1 MDRPHGFPTAVPGVP
16 VWTDSG
22 GIAGNGFH
30 DPPFPFEIHH
40 IQAYKRLLRKSGVK
54 KTALKEIQRHL
65 ILTELGIRALFLCR
79 DLDIENGVYASRV
92 VVEGEEYRA
101 MTNIGVRP
109 SVDGTKRLLETHL
122 FGFRGLL
129 YGLKLRVELYEKIR
143 DEKKFA
149 SVEEL
154 RQQIEKDSNKIK
166 ELMANG

>member
-1 MDRPHGFPTAVPGVP
+1 MVVVEGIVVGGNRLGRRLGFPTAN
-16 VWTDSG
+16 
-22 GIAGNGFH
+22 IAIG
-30 DPPFPFEIHH
+30 D
-40 IQAYKRLLRKSGVK
+40 
-54 KTALKEIQRHL
+54 
-65 ILTELGIRALFLCR
+65 

-129 YGLKLRVELYEKIR
+129 YGLKLRVELYDKIR